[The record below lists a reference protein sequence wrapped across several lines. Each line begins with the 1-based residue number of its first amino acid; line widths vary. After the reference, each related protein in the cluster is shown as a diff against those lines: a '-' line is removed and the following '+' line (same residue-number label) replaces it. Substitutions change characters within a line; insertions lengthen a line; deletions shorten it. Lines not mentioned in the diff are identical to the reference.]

1 MILVIECLENPG
13 AQRGSVVESSTP
25 DERPLAGVKV
35 LELGSL
41 IAGPY
46 ASALLAQF
54 GAEVIK
60 IEPPKVGDPLRK
72 WRKLH
77 EGTSLWWYVQN
88 RNKKSVCLDLKSEAG
103 RDIVR
108 RLAAET
114 DLLIENFRPGTL
126 EKWGLGWEEL
136 SKLNPRL
143 VMVRISGYGQTGPLR
158 DLPGFAAIAEGMGG
172 LRHVTG
178 YPDRPPVRAGI
189 SIGDTLASL
198 YGTIGALM
206 ALHNV
211 RVNGGAGQV
220 VDVALYEAVFAVMES
235 LMPEYSLRGDIRG
248 RTGSSLPGISPSNTY
263 LCRNGSYVI
272 IAANGDALFKRL
284 MTTIDRCDLAEDLA
298 LAHNDGRVAHND
310 ELDRAIGAWTL
321 QHDIDE
327 VIEILRRA
335 EVPVGKSFT
344 AEDIAEDEQYRA
356 RQMLEEHELP
366 AGGPPVTIPGIVP
379 KLSATPGETRWLGP
393 ALGEHT
399 MEVLTALG
407 FGKKELDALKGQ
419 GLV

>member
-1 MILVIECLENPG
+1 V
-13 AQRGSVVESSTP
+13 SVVESSTSS
-25 DERPLAGVKV
+25 DKRPLARVKV

-46 ASALLAQF
+46 AGALFAQF

-60 IEPPKVGDPLRK
+60 IEPPKLGDPLRK
-72 WRKLH
+72 WRKLY
-77 EGTSLWWYVQN
+77 EGTSLWWYVQS
-88 RNKKSVCLDLKSEAG
+88 RNKKSVSLDLRNDAG

-108 RLAAET
+108 RLVAEA
-114 DLLIENFRPGTL
+114 DVLIENFRPGTM

-136 SKLNPRL
+136 SAINPRL

-158 DLPGFAAIAEGMGG
+158 NLPGFAAIAEGMGG

-178 YPDRPPVRAGI
+178 FPDRPPVRSGI

-198 YGTIGALM
+198 YGVIGALM

-235 LMPEYSLRGDIRG
+235 LMPEYSLQGVIRG

-263 LCRNGSYVI
+263 LCRDGGYVI

-284 MTTIDRCDLAEDLA
+284 MTAIDRRDLGDNPDFAQ
-298 LAHNDGRVAHND
+298 NDGRVARNE
-310 ELDRAIGAWTL
+310 ELDQAILAWTL
-321 QHDIDE
+321 QHDIDD
-327 VIEILRRA
+327 VIERLRRA

-344 AEDIAEDEQYRA
+344 AEDIAENEQYRA
-356 RQMLEEHELP
+356 RQMLEEHQLP
-366 AGGPPVTIPGIVP
+366 AGGPQVTIPGIVP
-379 KLSATPGETRWLGP
+379 KLSLTPGETRWLGP

-399 MEVLTALG
+399 AQVLAALG
-407 FGKKELDALKGQ
+407 FDIEALAALEKLG
-419 GLV
+419 VV

>member
-1 MILVIECLENPG
+1 
-13 AQRGSVVESSTP
+13 VVESSTH
-25 DERPLAGVKV
+25 DKRPLAGVKV

-46 ASALLAQF
+46 AGALLAQF
-54 GAEVIK
+54 GADVIK

-72 WRKLH
+72 WRELH
-77 EGTSLWWYVQN
+77 EGTSLWWYVQS
-88 RNKKSVCLDLKSEAG
+88 RNKKSVSLDLRSGAG
-103 RDIVR
+103 RDIAR
-108 RLAAET
+108 RLATEA

-158 DLPGFAAIAEGMGG
+158 NLPGFAAIAEGMGG

-178 YPDRPPVRAGI
+178 YSDRPPVRAGV

-198 YGTIGALM
+198 YGVIGALV
-206 ALHNV
+206 AFHNV
-211 RVNGGAGQV
+211 KVNGGAGQV

-235 LMPEYSLRGDIRG
+235 LMPEYSLRGVIRG

-263 LCRNGSYVI
+263 LCRDGGYVI
-272 IAANGDALFKRL
+272 IAANGDTLFKRL
-284 MTTIDRCDLAEDLA
+284 MTSIGRRDLADDPA
-298 LAHNDGRVAHND
+298 LAHNHDRVVRNE

-321 QHDIDE
+321 QLDIDH
-327 VIEILRRA
+327 VIETLQRA

-344 AEDIAEDEQYRA
+344 AADIAEDAQYRA
-356 RQMLEEHELP
+356 RQMLEQHQLP
-366 AGGPPVTIPGIVP
+366 AGGPVVTVPGIVP

-393 ALGEHT
+393 GLGEHT
-399 MEVLTALG
+399 AEVLSALG
-407 FGKKELDALKGQ
+407 FGKEALEALKYQ
-419 GLV
+419 GVV